1 MLTTTKNLLYFYKCL
16 MALWQGLKI
25 INFNGK
31 FYRYIYVT
39 LVDAFSVDEEL
50 RKGVKSI
57 TTVKVAYEPKTRL
70 C

>member
-1 MLTTTKNLLYFYKCL
+1 